1 MEQGLFYTQV
11 GPAML
16 PSCLSAAGQTVTL
29 TARDGKCRMLTAAR
43 ISQLKYADPG
53 RQTHPFP
60 SSVLGLLYQRF

>member
-11 GPAML
+11 GSAML
-16 PSCLSAAGQTVTL
+16 PSCLSAAGQTVH

-53 RQTHPFP
+53 RQTRPFP
-60 SSVLGLLYQRF
+60 SSVLGLLYQHF